1 MKPRLSNRVEAFF
14 IIKRFLLEMR
24 IAIQGVRGAFHEV
37 AAREFFDG
45 KNLDIVEKM
54 TFEDV
59 LDSVVD
65 YESDYGMFAIENTIA
80 GTIHANLNLLRMK
93 DVKIV
98 GEIFIRIKQN
108 LAVLPGV
115 SINDLTEVRSHYMAI
130 NQTRQFFR
138 KYPNIRLVECED
150 TALALRQ
157 VSEGNLETV
166 GAIGGELAAGLY
178 GLDIAA
184 EGIETNKKNYTR
196 FFVVSRTADGIV
208 ENYNKAS
215 LNLTLGNQLG
225 SLAQIL
231 SIVSYYG
238 IDLTKIE
245 SLPILGQPLN
255 YMFYIDVRF
264 DDKNRYQNMLT
275 AIRPLLKDMHIMG
288 EYVAADQSWAQIHKQ

>member
-1 MKPRLSNRVEAFF
+1 
-14 IIKRFLLEMR
+14 MR

-37 AAREFFDG
+37 AAREYFNGQD
-45 KNLDIVEKM
+45 LDIVEKM

-59 LDSVVD
+59 LDSVVA

-80 GTIHANLNLLRMK
+80 GTIHANLSLLRVK
-93 DVKIV
+93 DVRIC

-115 SINDLTEVRSHYMAI
+115 AIEDLTEVRSHYMAI
-130 NQTRQFFR
+130 TQTRQFFR
-138 KYPNIRLVECED
+138 KYPHIKLVECED

-157 VSEGNLETV
+157 VSEGQLDTV

-178 GLDIAA
+178 GLDIIAD
-184 EGIETNKKNYTR
+184 GIETNKKNYTR
-196 FFVVSRTADGIV
+196 FFVVSRTADSMQD
-208 ENYNKAS
+208 NYNKAS
-215 LNLTLGNQLG
+215 LNIVLSNHLG

-231 SIVSYYG
+231 SIISYYG

-255 YMFYIDVRF
+255 YMFYIDLRF

-275 AIRPLLKDMHIMG
+275 AIRPLVQSIQILG
-288 EYVAADQSWAQIHKQ
+288 EYEEGEISWAKIHKQ

>member
-1 MKPRLSNRVEAFF
+1 
-14 IIKRFLLEMR
+14 MR

-37 AAREFFDG
+37 AAREFFSG
-45 KNLDIVEKM
+45 KDLDIVEKM

-65 YESDYGMFAIENTIA
+65 FESDFGMFAIENTIA
-80 GTIHANLNLLRMK
+80 GTIHANLNLLRQK
-93 DVKIV
+93 DVKIC

-108 LAVLPGV
+108 LAALPGV
-115 SINDLTEVRSHYMAI
+115 SIDDLAEVRSHYMAI

-138 KYPNIRLVECED
+138 KYPHIRLVECED

-157 VSEGNLETV
+157 VSEGQLEHV

-178 GLDIAA
+178 GLNIVAD
-184 EGIETNKKNYTR
+184 GIETNKKNYTR
-196 FFVVSRTADGIV
+196 FFVISRTADAYV

-215 LNLTLGNQLG
+215 LNIVLGNQLG

-231 SIVSYYG
+231 SIISYYG

-264 DDKNRYQNMLT
+264 SDKNRYQNMLT
-275 AIRPLLKDMHIMG
+275 AIRPLIQGLSILG
-288 EYVAADQSWAQIHKQ
+288 EYEEGEQSWAQIHKQ